1 MTNNFD
7 FNKLNSLL
15 DAAAQ
20 SIRCGPE
27 CQKQKKRDE
36 LKNKYETAKT
46 NLALAEPEYE
56 IAKKNYYTYTYG
68 KDDYDEFQES
78 EYIKEAEEGARL
90 YKNSYDEE
98 ISKIK
103 LQLETYNGLLIN
115 FGNVAD
121 LYKKYKKENSK
132 LFKKLKNITNDIL
145 TNQRKTYYKDQEI
158 ERSNGYSSYSLL
170 LIIYIIVV
178 ICLAIFS
185 LIYPSQ
191 LTFMIRILILCVFI
205 LLPFVSTWILGKII
219 DFIYWLFSFM
229 PKNIYK
235 ENL

>member
-1 MTNNFD
+1 MSNNFD

-15 DAAAQ
+15 DAAIQ
-20 SIRCGPE
+20 SIACGPE
-27 CQKQKKRDE
+27 CQKQKKSDE
-36 LKNKYETAKT
+36 LKNKYEAAKT

-56 IAKKNYYTYTYG
+56 IAKQNYYTYTYG
-68 KDDYDEFQES
+68 KDDYDEILES
-78 EYIKEAEEGARL
+78 EYTKEAEETARL
-90 YKNSYDEE
+90 YKKAYQEE

-103 LQLETYNGLLIN
+103 SQLETYNGLLVN

-121 LYKKYKKENSK
+121 LYKKYKKENVQ

-158 ERSNGYSSYSLL
+158 ESSNGYSSYSLL

-178 ICLAIFS
+178 ICLGIFS

-191 LTFMIRILILCVFI
+191 LTFIIRILLLCVFI

-219 DFIYWLFSFM
+219 EFIYWLFSFM
-229 PKNIYK
+229 PKNVYK